1 MYRDHTVAVVV
12 PAYDEEGF
20 VGEVLDTVPEFVDRI
35 YAVDDRS
42 TDGTWAEIER
52 HAGRRALAG
61 PASSADREGR
71 IVSIRHDRN
80 RGVGAAIATGYE
92 RALEEGIDVVAVMAG
107 DGQMDPEHLDRLLDP
122 IVEGRAG
129 YAKGNRLGG
138 RTDLREMSGWRL
150 FGNALLTGLTRVA
163 SGYWGM
169 ADPQNGYT
177 AISRAALED
186 LALDDL
192 YEGYGFTNDVLVA
205 LNARGVQVADVAM
218 PARYGEEES
227 GIVYRSFV
235 PGLSRL
241 LLRAFVRRLR
251 SGDSSRPPV
260 GALVAVGA
268 LGLAAGF
275 AGSLLEGIAALRG
288 RSPAGRRR
296 AAILLAVVGAWSL
309 LAGLV
314 LDRRDNR
321 GTVVSVR

>member
-1 MYRDHTVAVVV
+1 MYRDHTVGVVV

-20 VGEVLDTVPEFVDRI
+20 VGEVIDTVPEFVDQI
-35 YAVDDRS
+35 YAIDDRS

-61 PASSADREGR
+61 AASSADGGER
-71 IVSIRHDRN
+71 VVPIRHDRN
-80 RGVGAAIATGYE
+80 RGVGAAIVTGYE
-92 RALEEGIDVVAVMAG
+92 RAFADGMDVVAVMAG

-177 AISRAALED
+177 AISRETLED

-218 PARYGEEES
+218 PARYGDEES

-241 LLRAFVRRLR
+241 LLRAFARRLR
-251 SGDSSRPPV
+251 RRYSARHPIV
-260 GALVAVGA
+260 TLVAAGA
-268 LGLAAGF
+268 LGLAAGL
-275 AGSLLEGIAALRG
+275 AGSLLEGIPALRG
-288 RSPAGRRR
+288 RSRPGRPPAG
-296 AAILLAVVGAWSL
+296 ILLALAGAWCL

-314 LDRRDNR
+314 LDHRENR